1 VARTNVCGMGE
12 LRLYAVG
19 LDEVRGVFGASAEA
33 APRLRAMAQQAFTPA
48 PDPARTGLLSKLGP
62 IFRRPPAVQVISPTQ
77 PEPHDVEVLL
87 AGGYV
92 PPERT
97 GATWRVLETLVSGLA
112 WGSTRMSL
120 TSEALDDLD
129 FALARGGVSA
139 AVGLRHLLDTS
150 PSLTLVPVQG
160 LTVGYHPFATALAM
174 AGAYRAAMPQIKTTE
189 QQQLTSA
196 LAGWLDGFVPWS
208 QTAVAQGRP
217 VPDLVG
223 FWAH

>member
-1 VARTNVCGMGE
+1 MGE
-12 LRLYAVG
+12 VRFYAIG
-19 LDEVRGVFGASAEA
+19 IAEMRGIFGASEATAEH
-33 APRLRAMAQQAFTPA
+33 LREIARRAFSREPE
-48 PDPARTGLLSKLGP
+48 PARVGLLGRLGP
-62 IFRRPPAVQVISPTQ
+62 IFRRVPAAPVVLSTD
-77 PEPHDVEVLL
+77 PEPRDVEVLL
-87 AGGYV
+87 AGAYV
-92 PPERT
+92 PPDRT

-120 TSEALDDLD
+120 TSEGLDDLD

-150 PSLTLVPVQG
+150 ASLNLVPVQG
-160 LTVGYHPFATALAM
+160 LTVGWHPFATALAM

-189 QQQLTSA
+189 QQQLISA